1 MTARLIFDSLIS
13 LIIYSLPHNSAA
25 NNEKKASDQREWRT
39 ILLCLPLSNIF
50 QDCCSLFFFSVVWP
64 LWNAEWAWGDKH
76 QALAFWSL
84 GRQNKS
90 VPGWPELLPHL
101 PRTLKISLLLN
112 PFISSQKV
120 TFVVQL
126 NHSKWRKKPGQMRCL
141 KLCSAIKNL
150 SWLHALISK
159 IASIC
164 STRV

>member
-13 LIIYSLPHNSAA
+13 LIICSLPHNSAA
-25 NNEKKASDQREWRT
+25 NNEKKHQIRGSEGLFSCVSLYPIYFRT
-39 ILLCLPLSNIF
+39 AAVFSF
-50 QDCCSLFFFSVVWP
+50 SLVWP

-141 KLCSAIKNL
+141 KLCSAIKNP